1 MKLDQVELI
10 ELQIQENKLGK
21 QNLKKCFNHHFT
33 VVIEMHLQAR
43 MLIMT
48 NLTTALWGA
57 HIFLKSIPTSLFA
70 TSVFRNDTGTPPLT
84 LYLRL

>member
-48 NLTTALWGA
+48 NLTMAL
-57 HIFLKSIPTSLFA
+57 
-70 TSVFRNDTGTPPLT
+70 
-84 LYLRL
+84 